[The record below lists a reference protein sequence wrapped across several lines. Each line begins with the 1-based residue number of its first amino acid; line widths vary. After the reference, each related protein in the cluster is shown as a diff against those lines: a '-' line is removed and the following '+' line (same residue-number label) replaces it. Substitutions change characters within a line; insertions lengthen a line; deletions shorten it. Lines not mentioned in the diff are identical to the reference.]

1 MGGVQNHVPSLW
13 IQGWLMDFRC
23 KLFWRYEEERE
34 DELNPFD
41 SSIELTS
48 VCPCRMETDLRKE
61 RYILPKREGGGER
74 LQEGKKKTKTLM
86 PLKKDC
92 PPKK

>member
-1 MGGVQNHVPSLW
+1 MN
-13 IQGWLMDFRC
+13 FRC

-48 VCPCRMETDLRKE
+48 VCTCRMETDLRKE
-61 RYILPKREGGGER
+61 RHILPKRERRER
-74 LQEGKKKTKTLM
+74 EAPRRKKKN
-86 PLKKDC
+86 LK
-92 PPKK
+92 P